1 MSALPQVKLQLTT
14 PAQTVLNSIGNNPI
28 SRLQIK
34 RFPVAEFIEKFFQ
47 LITLGQWG
55 QVKQKYGYD
64 NFYHLALVMYYESGE
79 SYQMKIKRYV
89 GDDPF
94 GLGGGMEPPAP
105 SEMRFTIEK
114 LELINIQRSTSIKP
128 NTDYQDV
135 PLNGKTITL
144 NEMVNRTR
152 TLMGDEKF
160 YTYDAFTNNCQVFVK
175 SLLQSVGLLTPAA
188 MSFLFQPVDK
198 LIKELPGYT
207 SQVARF
213 VTDLGGLFRGV
224 VDGYQPTGNN
234 MMTR

>member
-1 MSALPQVKLQLTT
+1 MSALPQVKLQLTA
-14 PAQTVLNSIGNNPI
+14 PAQDTLSKIGNNPI
-28 SRLQIK
+28 SRIQIK
-34 RFPVAEFIEKFFQ
+34 RFPIAAFIESFFQ

-64 NFYHLALVMYYESGE
+64 SFYHLALVLYYKSGE
-79 SYQMKIKRYV
+79 TYQMKIRSFM
-89 GDDPF
+89 GDDIM
-94 GLGGGMEPPAP
+94 GGGFEPPAP
-105 SEMRFTIEK
+105 NEMRFTIEK

-128 NTDYQDV
+128 NTDYLDV

-152 TLMGDEKF
+152 TMMGDEKF

-207 SQVARF
+207 PQVARF
-213 VTDLGGLFRGV
+213 VTDLGGLMKGV

-234 MMTR
+234 MLTR

>member
-1 MSALPQVKLQLTT
+1 MSALPQVKLQFTAPT
-14 PAQTVLNSIGNNPI
+14 QSVLNSIGNNPI
-28 SRLQIK
+28 SRIQIK
-34 RFPVAEFIEKFFQ
+34 RFPVAAFIEKFFQ
-47 LITLGQWG
+47 LITAGQWG

-64 NFYHLALVMYYESGE
+64 NFYHLALVLYYESGE
-79 SYQMKIKRYV
+79 TVQMRMKAFV
-89 GDDPF
+89 GDDI
-94 GLGGGMEPPAP
+94 LGGSAEPPAP

-152 TLMGDEKF
+152 TMMGDEKF
-160 YTYDAFTNNCQVFVK
+160 FTYDAFTNNCQVFVK
-175 SLLQSVGLLTPAA
+175 SLLQSVGLLTPNA

-213 VTDLGGLFRGV
+213 VTDLGGLMRGV

-234 MMTR
+234 MLTK